1 MYDVKVERDWVKKTA
16 SSEIRI
22 WNKVYQGNKGARQS
36 RHVSVVSTRY
46 DRASWRHDSAAYSA
60 YTTTYHRIRAAV
72 ATGETIDRTLQINIC
87 NNNVQLDHFSK
98 TLVLRY
104 LLEMEM
110 YFKTNNTGKVYLRIM
125 HFL

>member
-1 MYDVKVERDWVKKTA
+1 MEQSLSGEQRGSAV
-16 SSEIRI
+16 SS
-22 WNKVYQGNKGARQS
+22 RQCI
-36 RHVSVVSTRY
+36 VSTRY
-46 DRASWRHDSAAYSA
+46 DRASWRHDSTAYSA

-98 TLVLRY
+98 TFVLRY

-110 YFKTNNTGKVYLRIM
+110 YFKTNNTRKVYLRIM
-125 HFL
+125 HFLMNY